1 MNVVGMVYG
10 DKSDDG
16 TNTPHPFH
24 ITAKHSYIIPYHYP
38 YSIIN
43 PIGDEVDAWRVCHVT
58 TPSPNIINLLT

>member
-16 TNTPHPFH
+16 TNAPHPFH

-43 PIGDEVDAWRVCHVT
+43 PIGDEVDA
-58 TPSPNIINLLT
+58 